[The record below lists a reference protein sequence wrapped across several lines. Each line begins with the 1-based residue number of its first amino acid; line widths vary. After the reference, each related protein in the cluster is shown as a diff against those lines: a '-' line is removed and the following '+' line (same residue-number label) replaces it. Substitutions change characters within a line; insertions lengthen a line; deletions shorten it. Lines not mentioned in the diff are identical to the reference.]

1 MFKVKKIIPHLWFD
15 KEAKEAALFY
25 AGVFPDSSYLD
36 SIIIENT
43 PSGNSEIVRFSL
55 SGIDFEAISAG
66 PYFKFNPSINLLVHC
81 NTESELK
88 SIWKELKEGGMEH
101 MPLGEYPFSK
111 LYSWVQDKY
120 GLNWQ
125 LLLNDQGSYAQ
136 KIVPSLMFSKDV
148 CGRAQEAIEFYRSVF
163 NDSNLNIIS
172 YYNEGEAPNSKA
184 IINYSSM
191 NIQCFE
197 INLMDNAMEADF
209 TFNEA
214 FSIIIRCKDQEE
226 IDYYWSRLSAVPDA
240 EACGW
245 LKDKFGVSWQVVPD
259 NMDDILFGGSK
270 EEIERVTEAFLRMK
284 KFDLDALEIARK
296 G

>member
-1 MFKVKKIIPHLWFD
+1 
-15 KEAKEAALFY
+15 
-25 AGVFPDSSYLD
+25 
-36 SIIIENT
+36 
-43 PSGNSEIVRFSL
+43 
-55 SGIDFEAISAG
+55 
-66 PYFKFNPSINLLVHC
+66 
-81 NTESELK
+81 
-88 SIWKELKEGGMEH
+88 
-101 MPLGEYPFSK
+101 
-111 LYSWVQDKY
+111 
-120 GLNWQ
+120 
-125 LLLNDQGSYAQ
+125 
-136 KIVPSLMFSKDV
+136 MFSKDV
-148 CGRAQEAIEFYRSVF
+148 CGRAQEAIEFYRSIF

-191 NIQCFE
+191 TIQGFE